1 MDPVLTTLS
10 WLYPP
15 QRQVQVHGHKVSIEE
30 MTRLIDEVTLDDI
43 YRVANRVIRP
53 KQSSIVADHQRSGRP
68 TIVAQGQ
75 LSGLPDVA
83 TFLKRRGL
91 A

>member
-1 MDPVLTTLS
+1 M
-10 WLYPP
+10 
-15 QRQVQVHGHKVSIEE
+15 HGHKVSIEE
-30 MTRLIDEVTLDDI
+30 MTRLIDEVTLSDL

-53 KQSSIVADHQRSGRP
+53 KSSSLLSDHNRSGKP

-75 LSGLPDVA
+75 LGSLPDVN
-83 TFLKRRGL
+83 TFLRRRGL

>member
-1 MDPVLTTLS
+1 M
-10 WLYPP
+10 
-15 QRQVQVHGHKVSIEE
+15 QVHGHKVSIEE
-30 MTRLIDEVTLDDI
+30 MTRLIDEVSLDDI

-53 KQSSIVADHQRSGRP
+53 KSSAIVADHKRSGKP

-75 LSGLPDVA
+75 LAGLPDVG
-83 TFLKRRGL
+83 TFLRKRGL

>member
-1 MDPVLTTLS
+1 M
-10 WLYPP
+10 
-15 QRQVQVHGHKVSIEE
+15 QVHGHKVSIEE
-30 MTRLIDEVTLDDI
+30 MTRLIDEVSLDDI

-53 KQSSIVADHQRSGRP
+53 KQSAIVADHKRSGKP

-75 LSGLPDVA
+75 LAGLPDVA
-83 TFLKRRGL
+83 TFLRKRGL